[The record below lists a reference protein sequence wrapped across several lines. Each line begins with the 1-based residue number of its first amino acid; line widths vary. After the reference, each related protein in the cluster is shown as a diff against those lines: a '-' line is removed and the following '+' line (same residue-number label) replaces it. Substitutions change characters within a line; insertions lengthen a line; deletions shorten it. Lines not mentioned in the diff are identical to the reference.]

1 MTTDKIAN
9 KLMPEYERILVPYK
23 DKPFAILEVGVYKG
37 GFLEWL
43 VANFPKARVFGI
55 DLRTVEV
62 AGAKTM
68 TIDQNDV
75 AGLEAFSLENGPFD
89 VVIEDGA
96 HRVKESKNTFEAI
109 WPHVSKGGLYVVED
123 WVAGIWSKRDP
134 GRFGFAE
141 GMDDFVFDL
150 VKRSEE
156 LGVSESTVIYKP
168 PKCSLA
174 IYRKKI

>member
-1 MTTDKIAN
+1 MTTDKVAN
-9 KLMPEYERILVPYK
+9 KLMPEYERILAPYK
-23 DKPFAILEVGVYKG
+23 DKPFAILEVGTYKG

-43 VANFPKARVFGI
+43 VVNFPKAKVFGI
-55 DLRTVEV
+55 DLRPVKVE
-62 AGAKTM
+62 GAKTYA
-68 TIDQNDV
+68 IDQNDTD
-75 AGLEAFSLENGPFD
+75 GLKAFGVENGPFD

-96 HRVKESKNTFEAI
+96 HRVKESKNTFEAL
-109 WPHVSKGGLYVVED
+109 WPHVSGGGLYVVED

-150 VKRSEE
+150 VERSENI
-156 LGVSESTVIYKP
+156 GVSESTVIYHP

-174 IYRKKI
+174 IYKKKL